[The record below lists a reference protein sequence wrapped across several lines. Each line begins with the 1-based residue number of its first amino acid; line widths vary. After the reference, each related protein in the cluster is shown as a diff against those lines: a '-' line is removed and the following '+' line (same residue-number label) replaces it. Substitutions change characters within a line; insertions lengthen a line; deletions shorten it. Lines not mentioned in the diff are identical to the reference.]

1 MKKSIS
7 FRAFIDL
14 SNIDG
19 GRVIREQV
27 NLLESEIKLPPG
39 NNAIM
44 APGRY
49 NPPTIGHQAMVK
61 LLIKK
66 AKELSTPE
74 SKVIPVVVIVAGAKS
89 SLDKQKNPLSADD
102 RVKIFEKRWGNKI
115 KVLVAA
121 DPITAAKELQDQN
134 INATFVV
141 SGSDRSYKDVL
152 DKYAPIEGY
161 EHHAVPMPSERQKP
175 ADQEAFLADLE
186 KTGKTPNIASVSG
199 SLAKKAAQLGYR
211 KAFRA
216 LVQDGGA
223 PSDADVDNIFDKVQ
237 AALNEPVPTKKKAK

>member
-1 MKKSIS
+1 MKKTIS
-7 FRAFIDL
+7 FRAFVDL
-14 SNIDG
+14 TKVYEGHYIHD
-19 GRVIREQV
+19 QTK
-27 NLLESEIKLPPG
+27 LLESTIKLPPG
-39 NNAIM
+39 DNAIM

-61 LLIKK
+61 MLIKK
-66 AKELSTPE
+66 AKELSTSE
-74 SKVIPVVVIVAGAKS
+74 SKVLPVVVIVAGAKS

-102 RVKIFEKRWGNKI
+102 RVKIFEKRWGKQV
-115 KVLVAA
+115 KVMVAA
-121 DPITAAKELQDQN
+121 DPITAAKELQEQG
-134 INATFVV
+134 INASLVV
-141 SGSDRSYKDVL
+141 SGSDRSYKEVL

-186 KTGKTPNIASVSG
+186 KTGKTPDIAAVSG

-237 AALNEPVPTKKKAK
+237 SALNEPGPTKKKAK

>member
-1 MKKSIS
+1 MP
-7 FRAFIDL
+7 A
-14 SNIDG
+14 G
-19 GRVIREQV
+19 Q
-27 NLLESEIKLPPG
+27 
-39 NNAIM
+39 NAII

-61 LLIKK
+61 LLIEK

-74 SKVIPVVVIVAGAKS
+74 SKVIPVVVIIAGAKS
-89 SLDKQKNPLSADD
+89 SLDKQKNPLSADE
-102 RVKIFEKRWGNKI
+102 RVKIFENRWGNKI

-161 EHHAVPMPSERQKP
+161 EHHAIPMPSERQKP
-175 ADQEAFLADLE
+175 ADQEEFLADLE
-186 KTGKTPNIASVSG
+186 KTGKAPNIAAVSG

-216 LVQDGGA
+216 LVQDHGT
-223 PSDADVDNIFDKVQ
+223 PSDADVDKIFDKVQ
-237 AALNEPVPTKKKAK
+237 TALNEPVQSKKKAK

>member
-1 MKKSIS
+1 MKKPIS

-14 SNIDG
+14 SNIDD
-19 GRVIREQV
+19 GRTVCEGIA
-27 NLLESEIKLPPG
+27 LLESEIKLPPG
-39 NNAIM
+39 DNAIM

-66 AKELSTPE
+66 AKELSTAE

-89 SLDKQKNPLSADD
+89 SMDKQKNPLSADE
-102 RVKIFEKRWGNKI
+102 RVKIFEKRWGNQV
-115 KVLVAA
+115 KVLVSA
-121 DPITAAKELQDQN
+121 DPISAAKELQDQG

-152 DKYAPIEGY
+152 DKYAPIDGF

-175 ADQEAFLADLE
+175 LDQEAFLADLE
-186 KTGKTPNIASVSG
+186 KTGKTPDISAVSG
-199 SLAKKAAQLGYR
+199 SLAKKAVQLGYR

-216 LVQDGGA
+216 LVQDHGT
-223 PSDADVDNIFDKVQ
+223 PSDADVDKIFDKVQ
-237 AALNEPVPTKKKAK
+237 DALNEPVPTKKKAK